1 MTTTALRTHRADPEH
16 DGNVMSARFSIARRD
31 GAPPRP
37 EDACQPGT
45 MRRIAA
51 RRLRACGLQP
61 MTDDVMLIVSELV
74 TNAVLHSTGSL
85 VLLEMT
91 TEAGHLRIAV
101 RGDAP
106 ARVEVQNPTPDAEAG
121 RGLRIVRALADAH
134 DGRWGT
140 SDQGAT
146 TWCLLSLAGVR
157 R

>member
-1 MTTTALRTHRADPEH
+1 MTTTALRTHRAATDN
-16 DGNVMSARFSIARRD
+16 DGDVMSARFNIARRN

-37 EDACQPGT
+37 EDACQPGA

-51 RRLRACGLQP
+51 HRLRAFGLQA

-74 TNAVLHSTGSL
+74 TNAVLHSAGSL
-85 VLLEMT
+85 VSLELT
-91 TEAGHLRIAV
+91 IEAGHLRISV
-101 RGDAP
+101 RGDTP
-106 ARVEVQNPTPDAEAG
+106 AHPLVQNPAPDAEAG
-121 RGLRIVRALADAH
+121 RGLQIVEALATAH
-134 DGRWGT
+134 HGQWGT

>member
-1 MTTTALRTHRADPEH
+1 MTTTALRTHRAAPEH
-16 DGNVMSARFSIARRD
+16 DGNVMSARFSIARRN
-31 GAPPRP
+31 GPLRP
-37 EDACQPGT
+37 EDACQAGA

-51 RRLRACGLQP
+51 CRLRACGLQA

-85 VLLEMT
+85 VSLEMSI
-91 TEAGHLRIAV
+91 EAGHLRIEV

-106 ARVEVQNPTPDAEAG
+106 AQVEVQDAAPDAEAG
-121 RGLRIVRALADAH
+121 RGLQIVQALVEAH

-140 SDQGAT
+140 SDEGAT
-146 TWCLLSLAGVR
+146 TWCLLSLAGAR